1 MSTPTLTA
9 KKKARAISYKG
20 ERGVRNSVVIALI
33 VFNLL
38 LLVIPVGIAFVG
50 SFHNWNPLNG
60 TFDPVGLEN
69 YTRMFQDPRLGTS
82 IVNTLIFSAVAITAR
97 VILGLALAI
106 AIFTKVTRF
115 KTFFRALFYMPTVT
129 PLVAVAYVWKI
140 MYDPQVG
147 AINTFFGLDVNW
159 LFDTKFALPAIM
171 LMTIWKD
178 FGYAVILFLAGLYSL
193 PEDVMEAAAV
203 DGASPW
209 KRFWHVT
216 LPLLRPMTIF
226 VIITSLIAYLQAF
239 IQVMVLTKGGPG
251 TSTYILSYLIY
262 DEAFVK
268 YNFGYASTIA
278 FGLLVVTAS
287 LTALS
292 FAVSG
297 MNLKPRHRRSKSVA
311 SVAALNE
318 GASNA

>member
-1 MSTPTLTA
+1 MSTPTPTA

-60 TFDPVGLEN
+60 TFDPVGFDN
-69 YTRMFQDPRLGTS
+69 YLRMLQDPRLGTS

-106 AIFTKVTRF
+106 AIFTRVTRF